1 MRLPPRRQLA
11 RVIPLVCQES
21 VEVVSQR
28 RLRANEHRVGEVALE
43 VSGGQTR
50 EGLVSPGAEFDE
62 SFDEFC
68 KPLRRPR
75 LGHRART
82 IASQQGGEVRWQ
94 LPPEQREQV
103 CVAEAQVTEGPPE
116 VALVWCGRI
125 GGLAV
130 GDAGNQLERLFT
142 RPM

>member
-75 LGHRART
+75 LGHQQQAALDPRARRLG
-82 IASQQGGEVRWQ
+82 AYGLFGRSGPSSR
-94 LPPEQREQV
+94 PPN
-103 CVAEAQVTEGPPE
+103 C
-116 VALVWCGRI
+116 
-125 GGLAV
+125 
-130 GDAGNQLERLFT
+130 
-142 RPM
+142 